1 MNHVSIVGRLTK
13 DATVSANNN
22 TTVARFNVAVDRR
35 GNNNEADF
43 ISCVAFNKTAEFIEK
58 YFKKGMRI
66 GLIGRIVTG
75 SYTDKDGNKHYTT
88 DVVADQVEFVE
99 SKKNDTPSETSD
111 GFMSVPDSIDDELPF
126 A

>member
-35 GNNNEADF
+35 GKDNEADF

>member
-35 GNNNEADF
+35 GKDNEADF

-99 SKKNDTPSETSD
+99 SKKNDTPSETPD
-111 GFMSVPDSIDDELPF
+111 GFMSIQDEIDELPF